1 MNPERLT
8 QNPFED
14 HDVTQL
20 PAPCRNISA
29 ARPCAGR
36 DSASGFSL
44 LEVMVA
50 VVIMG
55 LAFVTLFQLF
65 SQGLGAAAR
74 ADRYTNALIHARSLM
89 DEALSKEP
97 LEEGGDSDVLDDDI
111 YGYSLRVTR
120 TEPEDEESTVTVYDI
135 YLDLGWNGA
144 SQISLSAAKMVLED
158 EETRP

>member
-1 MNPERLT
+1 
-8 QNPFED
+8 
-14 HDVTQL
+14 
-20 PAPCRNISA
+20 
-29 ARPCAGR
+29 
-36 DSASGFSL
+36 
-44 LEVMVA
+44 MVA

-74 ADRYTNALIHARSLM
+74 ADRYTYALINARSLM

-97 LEEGGDSDVLDDDI
+97 LEEGGDSDVLDDI

-120 TEPEDEESTVTVYDI
+120 TEPEDEESTVTVYDV

-144 SQISLSAAKMVLED
+144 SQVSLSASKMVVED
-158 EETRP
+158 EETGP